1 MKVIL
6 LKDVKGKGKR
16 HDIIEVKDG
25 YGNNF
30 LIKQGLGV
38 LATED
43 SIKRLKKD
51 VKTEQDNE
59 AALVAKAKEN
69 KEKIEKL
76 TLEFTLKAGAGDK
89 VFGTISPKQIAEALK
104 EKGFTVDKK
113 KIMIDTP
120 IQSLGFHKVK
130 IELHKN
136 VTAEV
141 KVEIKKEK

>member
-6 LKDVKGKGKR
+6 LKDVKGQGKR
-16 HDIIEVKDG
+16 HEIIDVKDG

-30 LIKQGLGV
+30 LINQGLGV

-51 VKTEQDNE
+51 VRTEQDNE

-69 KEKIEKL
+69 KEKLEKL
-76 TLEFTLKAGAGDK
+76 TINFSMKVGAREK

-104 EKGFTVDKK
+104 EKGFIIDKK
-113 KIMIDTP
+113 KIMLDVP
-120 IQSLGFHKVK
+120 IQSLGFHKAR

-136 VTAEV
+136 VIAEV
-141 KVEIKKEK
+141 KIEIKKEK

>member
-6 LKDVKGKGKR
+6 LKDVKGQGKR
-16 HDIIEVKDG
+16 HDIIDVKDG

-76 TLEFTLKAGAGDK
+76 TIEFSMKVGAGDK

-104 EKGFTVDKK
+104 EKGFAVDKK
-113 KIMIDTP
+113 KIMIDAP
-120 IQSLGFHKVK
+120 IQSLGFHKIK

-136 VTAEV
+136 VIAEA

>member
-6 LKDVKGKGKR
+6 LKDVKGQGKR
-16 HDIIEVKDG
+16 HEIIEVKDG

-51 VKTEQDNE
+51 VKEEADNE
-59 AALVAKAKEN
+59 AALVAEAKKN
-69 KEKIEKL
+69 KELIEKL
-76 TLEFTLKAGAGDK
+76 TLEFYLKTGAGDK
-89 VFGTISPKQIAEALK
+89 VFGAVSPKQIAEALK
-104 EKGFTVDKK
+104 EKGFNVDKK
-113 KIMIDTP
+113 KVMVDDKV
-120 IQSLGFHKVK
+120 QSLGFHKVK

-136 VTAEV
+136 VIAEAR
-141 KVEIKKEK
+141 VEIKKEK

>member
-6 LKDVKGKGKR
+6 LKDVKGQGKR
-16 HDIIEVKDG
+16 HEIIEVKDG

-30 LIKQGLGV
+30 LIKKGLGV

-51 VKTEQDNE
+51 VKAEEDNE
-59 AALVAKAKEN
+59 AALVALAKKN
-69 KEKIEKL
+69 KEAIEKL
-76 TLEFTLKAGAGDK
+76 TLGFSLKAGAGDK
-89 VFGTISPKQIAEALK
+89 VFGTVSPKQIAEALK
-104 EKGFTVDKK
+104 EKGFDVDKK
-113 KIMIDTP
+113 KIMIDAS

-136 VTAEV
+136 VIAEA